1 MTKKTSLR
9 AAQTSDLALGIMSG
23 TSVDSVDCALC
34 AVTRKWVKLQRH
46 WQVAFPK
53 RLRERIVAAAKDQ
66 SSSWEIAQ
74 LHHDLGRFY
83 ASAVRLGL
91 GQDQPKVIGLH
102 GQTIFHSPTKRN
114 PATFQLG
121 EAAWLVEELGLPVVS
136 NFRAADL
143 AAGGQGAPLATLFH
157 KLAFGREKRV
167 VCVNNLGGISNVTL
181 LDFRVKESPRILAF
195 DTGPANMLLDIAIR
209 HFTEGRKKCDTDG
222 KWAARGKVDE
232 FLLSEWLEHPFLKTP
247 PPKSTGREMFG
258 ETFWQAAL
266 RRIMARRLSCYDVI
280 STLTEYTARSIAL
293 NYALHLG
300 AKPDEVIL
308 CGGGAANHTLVERIN
323 QNLRALFPG
332 TEVVTS
338 DSLGWPVQAVEPA
351 AFAVL
356 AWYRIKGLP
365 GNLPETTGARHA
377 AVLGQLAVRN
387 SR

>member
-1 MTKKTSLR
+1 MTKRTSLR
-9 AAQTSDLALGIMSG
+9 AGQKPDLALGIMSG
-23 TSVDSVDCALC
+23 TSVDGVDCALC
-34 AVTRKWVKLQRH
+34 AVNQKQVKLQRH
-46 WQVAFPK
+46 WQVAFPG
-53 RLRERIVAAAKDQ
+53 RLRERIVAAAKGQ

-83 ASAVRLGL
+83 AHAVRLGL
-91 GQDQPKVIGLH
+91 GQDRPKVIGLH

-157 KLAFGREKRV
+157 KLAFGRQKHV

-181 LDFRVKESPRILAF
+181 LDFRVKQSPRILAF
-195 DTGPANMLLDIAIR
+195 DTGPANMLLDIAVR

-232 FLLSEWLEHPFLKTP
+232 FLLSEWLEHPFFKTP

-280 STLTEYTARSIAL
+280 ATFTEYTARSIAL

-300 AKPDEVIL
+300 VKPDEVIL
-308 CGGGAANHTLVERIN
+308 CGGGAANHTLVEKIN

-377 AVLGQLAVRN
+377 AVLGQLAVC
-387 SR
+387 